1 MEESFGSIKIGLEQ
15 LIQKKGMSK
24 NKVSNLAQM
33 QRTQLNNYCKGKI
46 QRIDLS
52 ILSRLCYALDCSIED
67 ILEYQPPTE

>member
-1 MEESFGSIKIGLEQ
+1 MEESFGSIKIGLEE